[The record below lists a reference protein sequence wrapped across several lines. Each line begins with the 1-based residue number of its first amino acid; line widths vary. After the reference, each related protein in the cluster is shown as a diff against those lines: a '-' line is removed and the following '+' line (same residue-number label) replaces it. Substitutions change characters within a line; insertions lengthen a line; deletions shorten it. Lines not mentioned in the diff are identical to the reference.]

1 MRQELGVDVELAHA
15 PRDQLGELA
24 AEVEH
29 DDRVRLL
36 GRLGLDALRW
46 SGVERLL
53 EVRLD
58 LGVVGGEHAVA
69 GVRCLAVDRAAPI
82 RRALLVG
89 LRLLGQLWSVYR
101 LRWLFGCASGASP
114 SGIRRSPARGNGGAR

>member
-1 MRQELGVDVELAHA
+1 MRQELGVDVELPHT

-29 DDRVRLL
+29 HDRVRLL
-36 GRLGLDALRW
+36 GRLGLDALRR

-58 LGVVGGEHAVA
+58 LGVVGGEDAMA
-69 GVRCLAVDRAAPI
+69 GVGRLAVDRPSAIPCPI
-82 RRALLVG
+82 PVK
-89 LRLLGQLWSVYR
+89 LLGL
-101 LRWLFGCASGASP
+101 LRRVRRGLAQGVSG
-114 SGIRRSPARGNGGAR
+114 GR

>member
-1 MRQELGVDVELAHA
+1 MRQELGVDVELPHA

-36 GRLGLDALRW
+36 GRLGLHPLRR
-46 SGVERLL
+46 SGVQRLL

-58 LGVVGGEHAVA
+58 LGVVGGEDAMA
-69 GVRCLAVDRAAPI
+69 GVACRAVDRPPAIPCPI
-82 RRALLVG
+82 
-89 LRLLGQLWSVYR
+89 
-101 LRWLFGCASGASP
+101 P
-114 SGIRRSPARGNGGAR
+114 